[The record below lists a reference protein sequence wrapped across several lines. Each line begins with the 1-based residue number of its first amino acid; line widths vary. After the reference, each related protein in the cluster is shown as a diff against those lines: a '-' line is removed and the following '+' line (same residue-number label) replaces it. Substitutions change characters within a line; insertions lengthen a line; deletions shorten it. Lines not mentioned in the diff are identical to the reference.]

1 MSFLS
6 VGWSPGEPDLRDPG
20 DPADLLDPGEPGDLL
35 DAGEPDLDPPGE
47 PDPFEWAGEPDL
59 ADPAGEPDLKENQ
72 RKVMCFMF
80 RIKDVFG
87 QDMHICI
94 VVLLLLGTTKRHL
107 TSKTV

>member
-47 PDPFEWAGEPDL
+47 PEPFEWAGEPDL

-72 RKVMCFMF
+72 LFVKPGEVSWGWVGGGGVLDSIF
-80 RIKDVFG
+80 
-87 QDMHICI
+87 
-94 VVLLLLGTTKRHL
+94 VLLNLLQTKKYWDL
-107 TSKTV
+107 